1 MFSYTMTFETYTMII
16 LLIDMSTTSCPKNA
30 VLFKVNKWDACMVW
44 KLLPLEK
51 GKYVDDLGTKNTKNI
66 PGEIVLQNS
75 VSSQDCNEEKLQRW
89 NQYITKIW
97 KRPGIA
103 QCCFEVS

>member
-1 MFSYTMTFETYTMII
+1 
-16 LLIDMSTTSCPKNA
+16 MSTTSCPKNA

-51 GKYVDDLGTKNTKNI
+51 ETYIDDLGVRNSENL
-66 PGEIVLQNS
+66 PAEIVLQNS
-75 VSSQDCNEEKLQRW
+75 VSSEDCNKEKIQRW

-97 KRPGIA
+97 KRPGVA
-103 QCCFEVS
+103 KCRFEVV

>member
-1 MFSYTMTFETYTMII
+1 
-16 LLIDMSTTSCPKNA
+16 MSATACPKNA

-44 KLLPLEK
+44 KLLPLNK
-51 GKYVDDLGTKNTKNI
+51 GEYVDDLGIKNSNNL

-75 VSSQDCNEEKLQRW
+75 VSSEDCNDEKLDRW

-97 KRPGIA
+97 KRPGVA
-103 QCCFEVS
+103 KCCFEVRPLKTFSNNYEYFFI